1 MKKKIIIVIIALLV
15 IIIGV
20 LTYFIVKDN
29 KVSADEKKFKKEY
42 ESFNG
47 KKNVT
52 SDKYYRILDIPEK
65 NGIVYSSSDEV
76 IELLSE
82 GTGIIYFGFP
92 ECPWCR
98 SMIVPFLE
106 TIVEEDETVY
116 YYNALSIRD
125 IKELDD
131 DGNVKTLQEGTDK
144 YYKILELLGDKASIY
159 DGLNDQSIK
168 RLYFPTV
175 VFVKNGEIVDIHVS
189 TIDSQK
195 DPYKKLSS
203 KQIKELKQI
212 FKSAINKL
220 HNSDSSTVCSGK
232 DSC

>member
-1 MKKKIIIVIIALLV
+1 MEKKRIISLIVILIG
-15 IIIGV
+15 IICV

-29 KVSADEKKFKKEY
+29 KVNADEKKFKKEY

-47 KKNVT
+47 KTNLT
-52 SDKYYRILDIPEK
+52 SLKKYKILDIPEK
-65 NGIVYSSSDEV
+65 NGIIYSSSDEV

-106 TIVEEDETVY
+106 VTTAENEVVHY
-116 YYNALSIRD
+116 FNALSIRD
-125 IKELDD
+125 IKSLDD
-131 DGNVKTLQEGTDK
+131 DGNIKTSQEGTEK
-144 YYKILELLGDKASIY
+144 YYKILDLLGDKASVY
-159 DGLNDQSIK
+159 DGLNDESIK

-195 DPYKKLSS
+195 DPYKKLSN
-203 KQIKELKQI
+203 KQIKELKKI
-212 FKSAINKL
+212 YSSAIKKL
-220 HNSDSSTVCSGK
+220 HDNDSSIVCTGK

>member
-1 MKKKIIIVIIALLV
+1 MKKRVIIIIIVVLFAL
-15 IIIGV
+15 IGV

-29 KVSADEKKFKKEY
+29 KITADEKKFKKEY

-47 KKNVT
+47 KTNLSSNK
-52 SDKYYRILDIPEK
+52 KYRTLSIPEK
-65 NGIVYSSSDEV
+65 NGVIYSSSDEV

-106 TIVEEDETVY
+106 VANKEKETIH

-125 IKELDD
+125 IKELDE
-131 DGNVKTLQEGTDK
+131 DGQVKTLQEGTEK
-144 YYKILELLGDKASIY
+144 YYKILELLGDKASVY
-159 DGLNDQSIK
+159 EGLNDESIK

-175 VFVKNGEIVDIHVS
+175 VFVKNGKIVDIHVS
-189 TIDSQK
+189 TVDSQK
-195 DPYKKLSS
+195 DPYKKLNDN
-203 KQIKELKQI
+203 QIKELKQI
-212 FKSAINKL
+212 YKVAIKKL